1 VKLYLRLLR
10 YLRPHLRMLVL
21 SIVCMAGYAAFSG
34 ATIGLVVPFSR
45 ILLYGGTPE
54 VAATLP
60 GSGAP
65 QPAPVDSARAATS
78 AKPSLAGWA
87 RERAKG
93 MIAALVHSP
102 DRLETLRRFCFV
114 IVLVFLLK
122 NIFWYAQSFLIVR
135 VEQGVI
141 RDLRASLYRHYLG
154 LPIEFYNDAGAG
166 TLISRIT
173 NDVTLV
179 RGAIA
184 NGFAQGLRQSLLILA
199 YTTAVILA
207 NWRLFLLTLLVAP
220 PAFYLINR
228 VGRRLRR
235 YSTRSQ
241 ERMADI
247 TGGLQETILGI
258 RIIKAFNLERHMGE
272 RFRRVNE
279 DYGSSVIRMNR
290 TGALAPPITEML
302 GAGMGVII
310 LYLGGRDIVRGAG
323 MEGAQFLMFLIG
335 LFALMQPIRALSQ
348 VNIQI
353 EEGIAASE
361 RIFKILDTPPTV
373 RDAPRARSLAPPVR
387 EIRFEDVSFE
397 HVPGVP
403 VLRDIRFDVQAGE
416 MIAIVG
422 LSGAG
427 KSTLIDLLPRF
438 YDPDAGRI
446 LINGEDIRVVRLE
459 SLRSMIGLVT
469 QETVLFDDTVEA
481 NIALGKPGATHEEI
495 VRASEAANAHRFIR
509 EMPQGYATPIGD
521 RGMKLSGGQRQRL
534 AIARAILRDP
544 PILVLDEATSALD
557 SESEALVQ
565 EAVERLLRNRTTFV
579 IAHRLSTVQE
589 ADRIL
594 VLDRGRIEDEGTHDE
609 LLARDGLYQR
619 LYRMQFRDATAERSS
634 AAAAPAEAAD
644 AARETAGRSH
654 G

>member
-1 VKLYLRLLR
+1 
-10 YLRPHLRMLVL
+10 
-21 SIVCMAGYAAFSG
+21 
-34 ATIGLVVPFSR
+34 
-45 ILLYGGTPE
+45 
-54 VAATLP
+54 
-60 GSGAP
+60 
-65 QPAPVDSARAATS
+65 
-78 AKPSLAGWA
+78 
-87 RERAKG
+87 
-93 MIAALVHSP
+93 
-102 DRLETLRRFCFV
+102 
-114 IVLVFLLK
+114 
-122 NIFWYAQSFLIVR
+122 
-135 VEQGVI
+135 
-141 RDLRASLYRHYLG
+141 
-154 LPIEFYNDAGAG
+154 
-166 TLISRIT
+166 
-173 NDVTLV
+173 
-179 RGAIA
+179 
-184 NGFAQGLRQSLLILA
+184 
-199 YTTAVILA
+199 
-207 NWRLFLLTLLVAP
+207 
-220 PAFYLINR
+220 
-228 VGRRLRR
+228 
-235 YSTRSQ
+235 
-241 ERMADI
+241 
-247 TGGLQETILGI
+247 
-258 RIIKAFNLERHMGE
+258 
-272 RFRRVNE
+272 
-279 DYGSSVIRMNR
+279 MNR

-302 GAGMGVII
+302 GAGIGVII

-521 RGMKLSGGQRQRL
+521 RGVKLSGGQRQRL

-634 AAAAPAEAAD
+634 APTRSPQHSASLRPLHPLMTRSFATTGRRFGPRIALLPRSPLRGGASTPNASSSANSISLSSTRRIICATRRTMVVRCVRKPWSETSTPCSPGPSFGAPRSPDRIFDDDRGVNLGPRVGVAYNPDGRGRMVINGGWGMMFQSLDTQNFETSIGMISGVPASRTFSAVEAAALGLRNLGIKTAVVSDAVRAVAAD
-644 AARETAGRSH
+644 TERQAIEEMRQAGVEFSSVDQVLGAYAA
-654 G
+654 

>member
-1 VKLYLRLLR
+1 
-10 YLRPHLRMLVL
+10 
-21 SIVCMAGYAAFSG
+21 
-34 ATIGLVVPFSR
+34 
-45 ILLYGGTPE
+45 
-54 VAATLP
+54 
-60 GSGAP
+60 
-65 QPAPVDSARAATS
+65 
-78 AKPSLAGWA
+78 
-87 RERAKG
+87 
-93 MIAALVHSP
+93 
-102 DRLETLRRFCFV
+102 
-114 IVLVFLLK
+114 
-122 NIFWYAQSFLIVR
+122 
-135 VEQGVI
+135 
-141 RDLRASLYRHYLG
+141 
-154 LPIEFYNDAGAG
+154 
-166 TLISRIT
+166 
-173 NDVTLV
+173 
-179 RGAIA
+179 
-184 NGFAQGLRQSLLILA
+184 
-199 YTTAVILA
+199 
-207 NWRLFLLTLLVAP
+207 
-220 PAFYLINR
+220 
-228 VGRRLRR
+228 
-235 YSTRSQ
+235 
-241 ERMADI
+241 
-247 TGGLQETILGI
+247 
-258 RIIKAFNLERHMGE
+258 
-272 RFRRVNE
+272 
-279 DYGSSVIRMNR
+279 
-290 TGALAPPITEML
+290 
-302 GAGMGVII
+302 
-310 LYLGGRDIVRGAG
+310 
-323 MEGAQFLMFLIG
+323 
-335 LFALMQPIRALSQ
+335 
-348 VNIQI
+348 
-353 EEGIAASE
+353 
-361 RIFKILDTPPTV
+361 
-373 RDAPRARSLAPPVR
+373 
-387 EIRFEDVSFE
+387 
-397 HVPGVP
+397 
-403 VLRDIRFDVQAGE
+403 

-644 AARETAGRSH
+644 AAHETAGRSH